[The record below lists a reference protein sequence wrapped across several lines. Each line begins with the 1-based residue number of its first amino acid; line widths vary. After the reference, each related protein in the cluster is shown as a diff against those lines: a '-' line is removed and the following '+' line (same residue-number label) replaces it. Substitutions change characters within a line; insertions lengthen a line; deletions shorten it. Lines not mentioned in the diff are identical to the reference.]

1 MQRNISYRRTAF
13 AAALSALLLAGCSQ
27 QSPEQML
34 ASAKEYLAK
43 NDRNAAIIQ
52 LKNALQENPDLPEA
66 RLLLGKSQLRAGDI
80 VAAEKE
86 LRKALELKVP
96 IEQVAPALAEVMLLQ
111 GQAKKVIDEFGSVQV
126 TDAQG
131 KAELQTV
138 LGNAYLATG
147 NAEAANTA
155 FAAALAARPDY
166 GRAMLGQAY
175 AKAGARDLPGAMAL
189 AESATAKDPKLVEAW
204 QLKGDLFVAQNE
216 TDKAIAAYR
225 EALAVKPDYV
235 AAHAAI
241 VGQLASQGKL
251 EDAGKQLEAM
261 QKVAPK
267 NPQTLYLQATL
278 AYRQKNFAAA
288 KEAIQGVLQV
298 APDYLPGLLL
308 SGAIDY
314 ELKSYAQAEAS
325 LTKVL
330 QRAPNAAF
338 ARRVLAATYLRER
351 QPAKALDTLKPL
363 LETNQIDTA
372 LASLAGEVYLQNGNL
387 EEGSRYFEMAAKMD
401 PKSAPARTALAL
413 THLAKGETDRAF
425 RELEETAAAD
435 TGTRA
440 DLALIAA
447 SMRKRDYARALTAID
462 ALEKKQPDNPLAQN
476 LRGGVALAKR
486 DVAGARTSFE
496 KALAIDKGY
505 VPAAA
510 NLARL
515 DIAEKKPD
523 DAKKRFEAVLEKDP
537 KNVQALLALAELRAN
552 AGGTADE
559 VAALINKAIAADP
572 KEVTPRLALIGLHLK
587 NQDTKKAINAANDGL
602 AALPDNPQLVHALG
616 RAQQAAGDTEAALT
630 TFNKLVQLAPGSPL
644 PWIRIA
650 EVQVQA
656 KNNGA
661 AMQSLRRALA
671 VKPDLVDAQVALMR
685 LEIADG
691 KPKEALTVARDI
703 QRQRPTQPVGFLLEG
718 DVHASQKAW
727 KEAIAA
733 YRAGLKVA
741 PESTETALKVHAAL
755 GASGAAADAER
766 FATTWT
772 KDHPKDSGFRFY
784 LAQTA
789 LARKD
794 YATALA
800 QYRSVLAIEPSNA
813 MVLNNA
819 AWTAAQLKDPK
830 ALEYAEQANKL
841 VPDNPMIMDTLGV
854 ILVDKGETARG
865 LELIKK
871 AVDGAPKANGI
882 RLNYA
887 KALIKADQK
896 DAAKKELETLQKLGD
911 KFAGQAEVTKL
922 MQGL

>member
-1 MQRNISYRRTAF
+1 
-13 AAALSALLLAGCSQ
+13 
-27 QSPEQML
+27 
-34 ASAKEYLAK
+34 
-43 NDRNAAIIQ
+43 
-52 LKNALQENPDLPEA
+52 
-66 RLLLGKSQLRAGDI
+66 
-80 VAAEKE
+80 
-86 LRKALELKVP
+86 
-96 IEQVAPALAEVMLLQ
+96 
-111 GQAKKVIDEFGSVQV
+111 
-126 TDAQG
+126 
-131 KAELQTV
+131 
-138 LGNAYLATG
+138 
-147 NAEAANTA
+147 
-155 FAAALAARPDY
+155 
-166 GRAMLGQAY
+166 
-175 AKAGARDLPGAMAL
+175 
-189 AESATAKDPKLVEAW
+189 
-204 QLKGDLFVAQNE
+204 
-216 TDKAIAAYR
+216 
-225 EALAVKPDYV
+225 
-235 AAHAAI
+235 
-241 VGQLASQGKL
+241 
-251 EDAGKQLEAM
+251 
-261 QKVAPK
+261 
-267 NPQTLYLQATL
+267 
-278 AYRQKNFAAA
+278 
-288 KEAIQGVLQV
+288 
-298 APDYLPGLLL
+298 
-308 SGAIDY
+308 
-314 ELKSYAQAEAS
+314 
-325 LTKVL
+325 
-330 QRAPNAAF
+330 
-338 ARRVLAATYLRER
+338 
-351 QPAKALDTLKPL
+351 
-363 LETNQIDTA
+363 
-372 LASLAGEVYLQNGNL
+372 
-387 EEGSRYFEMAAKMD
+387 
-401 PKSAPARTALAL
+401 
-413 THLAKGETDRAF
+413 
-425 RELEETAAAD
+425 
-435 TGTRA
+435 
-440 DLALIAA
+440 
-447 SMRKRDYARALTAID
+447 MRKRDFDRALTAID

-486 DVAGARTSFE
+486 DVAGARKSFE

-523 DAKKRFEAVLEKDP
+523 DAKKRFEGVLEKDP

-572 KEVTPRLALIGLHLK
+572 KAVTPRLALIGLHLK
-587 NQDTKKAINAANDGL
+587 NQDTKKAITAANDGL
-602 AALPDNPQLVHALG
+602 AGLPDNPQLVHALG

-630 TFNKLVQLAPGSPL
+630 TFNKLVQLAPNTPL

-656 KNNGA
+656 KNNSA
-661 AMQSLRRALA
+661 AMQSLRRALTI
-671 VKPDLVDAQVALMR
+671 KPDLVEAQVALMR

-703 QRQRPTQPVGFLLEG
+703 QRQRPTQAVGLALEG

-727 KEAIAA
+727 KEATAS
-733 YRAGLKVA
+733 YRAALKVA
-741 PESTETALKVHAAL
+741 PDSTETAIKVHAAL

-794 YATALA
+794 YTSALA
-800 QYRSVLAIEPSNA
+800 QYRSVLAIEPNNA

-819 AWTAAQLKDPK
+819 AWTANQVKDPK

-854 ILVDKGETARG
+854 ILVDKGDTARG

-871 AVDGAPKANGI
+871 AVDGAPKANNI

-887 KALIKADQK
+887 QALIKAGQK